1 MAWSDPIDIY
11 CERADPSFW
20 AEPVNALTNL
30 GFLVAAGLAFRHW
43 RRRASPDYPV
53 LGLIVLVVLIG
64 IGSFLFHTI
73 ATEATSLVDVLPIT
87 LFVFWYLYLAL
98 RRFLSLS
105 VGPSIVLLVA
115 FVGVSETM
123 SFPLAAEISNGSDA
137 YLPPLAALVGI
148 GYFTPDSSR
157 RRSLLFSATIFAVS
171 LAFRTIDLAA
181 CGAWPVGTHFI
192 WHLINALLLYRL
204 IESTLVPKAKDRQR
218 QIEGRRAGD
227 DVTTTE

>member
-1 MAWSDPIDIY
+1 MAWSNPIDIY

-43 RRRASPDYPV
+43 RGRETPDYPV
-53 LGLIVLVVLIG
+53 LALIVLVALIG

-87 LFVFWYLYLAL
+87 IFVFWYLYLAL

-105 VGPSIVLLVA
+105 VGLSIALLAA
-115 FVGVSETM
+115 FAGVSEAV
-123 SFPLAAEISNGSDA
+123 SSPLPAEIMNGSDA
-137 YLPPLAALVGI
+137 YLPPLAALVAIGI
-148 GYFTPDSSR
+148 LTPDTSQR
-157 RRSLLFSATIFAVS
+157 RGLLLSATIFAVS

-181 CGAWPVGTHFI
+181 CGAWPLGTHFI

-204 IESTLVPKAKDRQR
+204 IETTCTPELTDRKR
-218 QIEGRRAGD
+218 KIEGRPARDRA
-227 DVTTTE
+227 TRTA